1 MQKSSSFLL
10 PFLPKG
16 VQTKPNVCQ
25 KTWNCSAANF
35 SWKRLL
41 SIPKCTVTCFFTA
54 FCTPFLLYYPGNS
67 LDSLSSHVQ
76 PWLVP
81 FLRWLSRNFVTPQIM
96 VTAKL
101 SKSVSYSAQGSTI
114 LQTKVIIHRMTWV
127 SELKCASCWW
137 RRWRMWQEAAVKVKK
152 FDEQLFL

>member
-1 MQKSSSFLL
+1 M
-10 PFLPKG
+10 
-16 VQTKPNVCQ
+16 
-25 KTWNCSAANF
+25 SAKRHETAVPQIF

-81 FLRWLSRNFVTPQIM
+81 FLWWLSRHFVTPQIM

-114 LQTKVIIHRMTWV
+114 LQTKVIIHRMM
-127 SELKCASCWW
+127 ELKCASCWW
-137 RRWRMWQEAAVKVKK
+137 RMWRIWQERCSSKIN
-152 FDEQLFL
+152 EIWWSIFLSTSRLPKPPSWGI